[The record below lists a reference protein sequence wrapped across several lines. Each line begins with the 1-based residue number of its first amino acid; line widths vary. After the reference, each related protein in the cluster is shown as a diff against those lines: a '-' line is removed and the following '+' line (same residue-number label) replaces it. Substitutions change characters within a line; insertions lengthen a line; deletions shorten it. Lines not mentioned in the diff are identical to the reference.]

1 MDRVLAA
8 AAAKRAQVRKGD
20 GRGESGKKNGGP
32 RFFRADDGGL
42 SPPTPLSRQAA
53 AARATAMDADKPAA
67 AAAGPSSAAAAGE
80 EGAKDTADVSWSK
93 LGVARGGVGPK
104 RRSVRGRGKGRP
116 PRRYVGEAD
125 AKAAAL
131 HFGSANPKRK
141 GGPGK
146 RRVSIFNPTR
156 Q

>member
-8 AAAKRAQVRKGD
+8 AAEKRAQVRRGWEARAPKKG
-20 GRGESGKKNGGP
+20 GR
-32 RFFRADDGGL
+32 RFVPDGG
-42 SPPTPLSRQAA
+42 SPPLPRQAA
-53 AARATAMDADKPAA
+53 AARATAMDADK
-67 AAAGPSSAAAAGE
+67 GPSSAAAAGPSSTAGG
-80 EGAKDTADVSWSK
+80 EGKDTADVSWSK